1 MKGEGKALILSSCFH
16 PLNDNDKP
24 SEVIDTILGAAID
37 SFIITTYLYLFTS
50 KMNQS
55 LRRTRSR
62 GSFTASTQHPYRQ
75 ASNGS
80 LSSQV
85 SFGEGGHGGGKMRS
99 RSSLLSLVGRSG
111 RRVGSVPVMSSQ
123 GGCSKKKIRSATS
136 YITKIQTTTSS
147 SREELLQ
154 EGRSK
159 SPLVEE
165 ESQEGLSRTAHSLGS
180 CQSTTLIRLRD
191 SVGEVK
197 PHGSHPS
204 QRVPAEYKDKGSAR
218 HNDVWGEAIGHGIP
232 PASSSHEP
240 ASIMKLKTASPTSI
254 LKVKMASS
262 SKRPTSELTLSPTST
277 LPQNNPTTRLSS
289 PESRQ
294 RRRGLAKSWQSA
306 MMCIQQHRQPISQPI
321 PIVNQCP
328 REREEAAI
336 TADAAVQYNAAT
348 WRMYNRIQTVRLQSN
363 RAYAAPHE
371 LVMQERDNHSH
382 ITPEDVG
389 VVGEEEEEDDGVFD
403 LEL

>member
-1 MKGEGKALILSSCFH
+1 
-16 PLNDNDKP
+16 
-24 SEVIDTILGAAID
+24 
-37 SFIITTYLYLFTS
+37 
-50 KMNQS
+50 MNQS

-62 GSFTASTQHPYRQ
+62 GSFTATTQHPYRQ
-75 ASNGS
+75 SSNGA
-80 LSSQV
+80 LSSRV
-85 SFGEGGHGGGKMRS
+85 SFGEGGHGGGKIRS

-111 RRVGSVPVMSSQ
+111 RRVGSVPAMSSQ
-123 GGCSKKKIRSATS
+123 GGCSKKKIRSSTS
-136 YITKIQTTTSS
+136 YIAKIQTTTSS

-165 ESQEGLSRTAHSLGS
+165 ELQEARSSKSPILSS
-180 CQSTTLIRLRD
+180 CQSTPLIRRRG
-191 SVGEVK
+191 VGEVK
-197 PHGSHPS
+197 PYDAPSSRRVSAESGGSS
-204 QRVPAEYKDKGSAR
+204 R
-218 HNDVWGEAIGHGIP
+218 HNDEWGEAIGDGIP
-232 PASSSHEP
+232 PASSPLMDKEL
-240 ASIMKLKTASPTSI
+240 ASILKLKTTSPTSI
-254 LKVKMASS
+254 LKTKTTPS
-262 SKRPTSELTLSPTST
+262 SKRPTSALTSSLTLP
-277 LPQNNPTTRLSS
+277 PNNPTPRLSS

-306 MMCIQQHRQPISQPI
+306 MLCIQQHRQPISQPI

-348 WRMYNRIQTVRLQSN
+348 WRMYNRIQTVRRQSD

-371 LVMQERDNHSH
+371 LMMQDRDNHSH
-382 ITPEDVG
+382 VTPEEVG
-389 VVGEEEEEDDGVFD
+389 VVEEEEDDDGVFD